1 MLSPPDSPRGKLL
14 SQYVLAR
21 VVRMDGINIGLFEYD
36 RHNPLYY
43 FILNGDEQIYL
54 RYGGRDPSAVD
65 SHLSLESIELA
76 LAKGL
81 ELHEQYQAGKLA
93 KKPKPEPVYPSDFA
107 LLRERTTERGRCVE
121 CHLIG
126 DFTAMEADQKG
137 EFDRISGMYRSP
149 DFKNIGIGFD
159 VPKGLVLAETD
170 GAAAAAGMAAGDLIT
185 HFEGT
190 PVWTFGDLQY
200 LYDKTDR
207 FAEQVTMTVS
217 RDGIAKDVSIAL
229 PKLWWY
235 SDLLFRQWSIEPRV
249 YFESRPLSEEE
260 KAARGVDSDIASEV
274 VKVDPVAE
282 LMGAHELEA
291 GDVITAVDGASTD
304 PVADRAELYIK
315 LRKQA
320 GATVQLTVR
329 RGDQTFETPL
339 KTARMSFRK

>member
-1 MLSPPDSPRGKLL
+1 MSPPDSPRGKLL

-21 VVRMDGINIGLFEYD
+21 VVRMDGIDIGLFEYD

-54 RYGGRDPSAVD
+54 RYGGRDSTAVD
-65 SHLSLESIELA
+65 SHLDLSSLELA

-81 ELHEQYQAGKLA
+81 ELHEKYTAGRLE
-93 KKPKPEPVYPSDFA
+93 KKPRPESVYPRDFA
-107 LLRERTTERGRCVE
+107 LLAENTIQRGRCVE

-126 DFTAMEADQKG
+126 DFTALEADEKG

-149 DFKNIGIGFD
+149 DFRTVGIHFD
-159 VPKGLVLAETD
+159 VPRGLVLGKAE
-170 GAAAAAGMAAGDLIT
+170 GAAADAGIAAGDRIT

-200 LYDKTDR
+200 LYDKVDR
-207 FAEQVTMTVS
+207 FADAVTMTVERGGES
-217 RDGIAKDVSIAL
+217 VDATIKL

-235 SDLLFRQWSIEPRV
+235 TDLLFRQWSIEPRV
-249 YFESRPLSEEE
+249 YFSSRPLTAEE
-260 KAARGVDSDIASEV
+260 KEARGIESDFASEV
-274 VKVDPVAE
+274 VSVDPVAE
-282 LMGAHELEA
+282 LMGAHQLQK
-291 GDVITAVDGASTD
+291 GDVIVGVDGERAD

-320 GATVQLTVR
+320 GDSVMLTVM
-329 RGDQTFETPL
+329 RGGETMETAL

>member
-1 MLSPPDSPRGKLL
+1 M

-21 VVRMDGINIGLFEYD
+21 VVRMDGIDIGLFDYD

-54 RYGGRDPSAVD
+54 RYGGRDSTAVD
-65 SHLSLESIELA
+65 SHLDLSSIELA

-81 ELHEQYQAGKLA
+81 ELHEEYKAGRLA
-93 KKPKPEPVYPSDFA
+93 EKPRPPSIYPRDYD
-107 LLRERTTERGRCVE
+107 LLAENTIRRGRCVE

-126 DFTAMEADQKG
+126 DFTALEAEENG

-149 DFKNIGIGFD
+149 DFRTIGIHFD
-159 VPKGLVLAETD
+159 IPRGLVLEKAE
-170 GAAAAAGMAAGDLIT
+170 GSAADAGMAAGDRIS

-190 PVWTFGDLQY
+190 PVWTFGDLQH
-200 LYDKTDR
+200 LYDKVDR
-207 FAEQVTMTVS
+207 FAESVTMTVERAGQS
-217 RDGIAKDVSIAL
+217 QDATIQL

-235 SDLLFRQWSIEPRV
+235 TDLLFRQWSIEPRV
-249 YFESRPLSEEE
+249 YFESRPLTVEE
-260 KAARGVDSDIASEV
+260 KTARGIESDFASEV

-282 LMGAHELEA
+282 LMGAHALQK
-291 GDVITAVDGASTD
+291 GDLIVGVDGEQSD

-320 GATVQLTVR
+320 GASVILTVM
-329 RGDQTFETPL
+329 RGAETMETAL